1 MAVTWT
7 DEQLKAISRYG
18 HNILVSAG
26 AGSGKTAVLSQRV
39 YRHVGERK
47 IDIDRLLV
55 LTFTNKAAAEMKKRI
70 RDAITSDKSG
80 LFESE
85 AEKAIQINK
94 IDSSY
99 IMTFDAYAQSLVK
112 KYHYVFNIDRNVSI
126 IDNNILNKETDDIL
140 NEIFLE
146 KYRSNDPAFI
156 KLVSDFCI
164 KKDDN
169 LKDAVLDIHN
179 GLDRI
184 YDRQGY
190 ADDYVNAFYSDEA
203 INEVLQRYVEVLRS
217 LISKIRTEMI
227 ALSDED
233 IDTDRMFVNEAPL
246 YASNTYSEI
255 KESATIFEASG
266 KSLPRGSSDKA
277 KALNS
282 SIKKQLGRLKEMTL
296 LSEEELKQ
304 ELLDTR
310 ENSLCLL
317 SLAQELKDRVDVF
330 KKENDLYSFSD
341 IFRMAID
348 LVNGNEEIRKE
359 ISESFDEILIDEYQD
374 TNDLQE
380 EFINRIA
387 HDNVYMVGDIK
398 QSIYRFRNANPSLFK
413 YKYETYTKDGDH
425 DELIELS
432 RNFRS
437 RKEVLEDI
445 NTVFDRLMDSDIG
458 GADFRRSHHMI
469 SGRENEEDHNAD
481 QHMEILKYAY
491 DKKEF
496 PFSQFS
502 KHEAEAFIVA
512 KDILEKIEHKFKVRD
527 RVSNGDGSKKEIFR
541 PAEYRDF
548 CIIVD
553 RKTNFDLYKQILSY
567 YNIPVA
573 IERDENMSSSDL
585 SIAIK
590 AIFVLLTCISEG
602 RIDNDDFRHAFASL
616 ARSFLVE
623 MKDSDL
629 YDIVKKDG
637 YESSGLYQK
646 LLRLSQDIETKTI
659 AGILDEAAIEFD
671 IYSRINRIG
680 QVKENLVKM
689 DYLYQLAH
697 DLNAVGYDY
706 EKFSEYLTN
715 AFDQKEENDITFNI
729 DNDEE
734 DAVRI
739 INIHKSKGL
748 EYKICYFIGL
758 DVEFNKGDVKD
769 RISFTKD
776 LGIVLP
782 VMIEGRGLKDTIKK
796 EVFKYEYNKDDISE
810 KLRLLYVALT
820 RTEEKMILVG
830 PLQDE
835 SEGNV
840 AGKEMVPD
848 LTRLEFSCFKD
859 MLDAVYEDIG
869 QRIIDL
875 DLSDYSFT
883 KDYQTKKVDL
893 FADIDPDMNG
903 SIDLIRIDRIE
914 PEKIE
919 HSSFSKD
926 SGLISIDTLKKME
939 MGTRL
944 HYYLET
950 LDFNDP
956 DYSLIEPQYRKYIK
970 DFMDS
975 DLMKDV
981 KNGKAYK
988 EYEFIYED
996 NREERHGFI
1005 DLLMEY
1011 DDHFDIIDYKTK
1023 NIDDEHYD
1031 EQLNGYRR
1039 YIESVSN
1046 KKADCYLYSILDNE
1060 YRKV

>member
-1 MAVTWT
+1 
-7 DEQLKAISRYG
+7 
-18 HNILVSAG
+18 
-26 AGSGKTAVLSQRV
+26 
-39 YRHVGERK
+39 
-47 IDIDRLLV
+47 
-55 LTFTNKAAAEMKKRI
+55 
-70 RDAITSDKSG
+70 
-80 LFESE
+80 
-85 AEKAIQINK
+85 
-94 IDSSY
+94 
-99 IMTFDAYAQSLVK
+99 
-112 KYHYVFNIDRNVSI
+112 
-126 IDNNILNKETDDIL
+126 
-140 NEIFLE
+140 
-146 KYRSNDPAFI
+146 
-156 KLVSDFCI
+156 
-164 KKDDN
+164 
-169 LKDAVLDIHN
+169 
-179 GLDRI
+179 
-184 YDRQGY
+184 
-190 ADDYVNAFYSDEA
+190 
-203 INEVLQRYVEVLRS
+203 
-217 LISKIRTEMI
+217 
-227 ALSDED
+227 
-233 IDTDRMFVNEAPL
+233 
-246 YASNTYSEI
+246 
-255 KESATIFEASG
+255 
-266 KSLPRGSSDKA
+266 
-277 KALNS
+277 
-282 SIKKQLGRLKEMTL
+282 
-296 LSEEELKQ
+296 
-304 ELLDTR
+304 
-310 ENSLCLL
+310 
-317 SLAQELKDRVDVF
+317 
-330 KKENDLYSFSD
+330 
-341 IFRMAID
+341 
-348 LVNGNEEIRKE
+348 
-359 ISESFDEILIDEYQD
+359 
-374 TNDLQE
+374 
-380 EFINRIA
+380 
-387 HDNVYMVGDIK
+387 
-398 QSIYRFRNANPSLFK
+398 
-413 YKYETYTKDGDH
+413 
-425 DELIELS
+425 
-432 RNFRS
+432 
-437 RKEVLEDI
+437 
-445 NTVFDRLMDSDIG
+445 MDSDIG

-527 RVSNGDGSKKEIFR
+527 RVSNGDGSKEETFR

-590 AIFVLLTCISEG
+590 AIFVLLTCMSEG

-629 YDIVKKDG
+629 YDIVKKDS

-659 AGILDEAAIEFD
+659 AGILDEAASEFD

-697 DLNAVGYDY
+697 DLNSVGYDY

-859 MLDAVYEDIG
+859 MLDAVYEDIS